1 MSLFSWKKLRE
12 YSVKTQPE
20 MDGYD
25 SRVYEYRV
33 GLQFRREGFI
43 NPAACLFEAHFEMI
57 ISSLEKCTL
66 RGKMSSEKC
75 NFSRFSCWIML
86 CSCSTSRQK
95 MWFTN
100 SSQYNSCANLFTL
113 IVGGWIRGW

>member
-1 MSLFSWKKLRE
+1 MPLIFAVE
-12 YSVKTQPE
+12 N
-20 MDGYD
+20 

-66 RGKMSSEKC
+66 RGKMSLEKCQFWTKKALEKC
-75 NFSRFSCWIML
+75 NFSRFSCWIM
-86 CSCSTSRQK
+86 
-95 MWFTN
+95 
-100 SSQYNSCANLFTL
+100 
-113 IVGGWIRGW
+113 